1 MSKQAQKNYVIYQS
15 DIASNW
21 QSKDLY
27 FEILTELESLWGK
40 RDKRGEDLAI
50 ESLISQVGRLIIVV
64 VI

>member
-40 RDKRGEDLAI
+40 MDKRDKDLDI
-50 ESLISQVGRLIIVV
+50 KSLISQVGRLIIVV
-64 VI
+64 I

>member
-1 MSKQAQKNYVIYQS
+1 MSKQTQKNYVIYQS

-40 RDKRGEDLAI
+40 MDKRDKDLDI
-50 ESLISQVGRLIIVV
+50 KSLISQVGRLIIVV
-64 VI
+64 I

>member
-27 FEILTELESLWGK
+27 FEILTELVSLWGK
-40 RDKRGEDLAI
+40 MDKRDKDLDI
-50 ESLISQVGRLIIVV
+50 KSLISQVGRLIIVV
-64 VI
+64 I

>member
-21 QSKDLY
+21 QSKVLY

-40 RDKRGEDLAI
+40 MDKRDKDLDI
-50 ESLISQVGRLIIVV
+50 KSLISQVGRLIIVV
-64 VI
+64 I

>member
-40 RDKRGEDLAI
+40 RDKRDEDLAI

>member
-1 MSKQAQKNYVIYQS
+1 MSKQAQKNYVMYQS

-40 RDKRGEDLAI
+40 TDKRDEDLAI

>member
-40 RDKRGEDLAI
+40 RDKRDEDLAI
-50 ESLISQVGRLIIVV
+50 ESLISQVGRLIMVV